1 MYKYTELNSIVTYN
15 FKKSLY
21 FFQDNFI
28 NIQGVS
34 DYQKCYIK
42 ISSFCMKR
50 IHTNVSSLFKL
61 EYVADMCIHI
71 SNVSEYVPYTMTH
84 RFLKMIHCGAM
95 FVFMWPYVIF

>member
-1 MYKYTELNSIVTYN
+1 MS
-15 FKKSLY
+15 
-21 FFQDNFI
+21 Q
-28 NIQGVS
+28 
-34 DYQKCYIK
+34 
-42 ISSFCMKR
+42 
-50 IHTNVSSLFKL
+50 SLFKL